1 MSEGQPYERDET
13 NTTEK
18 DRILAWSKD
27 VADSTAEEARK
38 PRAQSPHSKP
48 RRLEQEPAVEQPVQV
63 VEQEPPR
70 VIVNQIVRT
79 PAVVVTR
86 IRSEPIPKEEISTK
100 AVIGTVLGATAGA
113 VVAYGTCSRSPYC
126 IP

>member
-1 MSEGQPYERDET
+1 MSEGQPYEKDET
-13 NTTEK
+13 STTEK

-27 VADSTAEEARK
+27 VADSTAKEARD
-38 PRAQSPHSKP
+38 PRAQSPPSRP
-48 RRLEQEPAVEQPVQV
+48 RPLEHEPARV

-70 VIVNQIVRT
+70 VVVNQIVQT

-86 IRSEPIPKEEISTK
+86 VRSEPIPKEEISTK

-113 VVAYGTCSRSPYC
+113 VVAYGTYS
-126 IP
+126 

>member
-1 MSEGQPYERDET
+1 MYEGQSYEKDET

-27 VADSTAEEARK
+27 VAYSTAKEARD

-48 RRLEQEPAVEQPVQV
+48 RRLEQEHTQV
-63 VEQEPPR
+63 VEQETPR
-70 VIVNQIVRT
+70 VIVNQIVQT

-86 IRSEPIPKEEISTK
+86 VRSEPIPKEEISTK

-113 VVAYGTCSRSPYC
+113 VVAYGTCS
-126 IP
+126 